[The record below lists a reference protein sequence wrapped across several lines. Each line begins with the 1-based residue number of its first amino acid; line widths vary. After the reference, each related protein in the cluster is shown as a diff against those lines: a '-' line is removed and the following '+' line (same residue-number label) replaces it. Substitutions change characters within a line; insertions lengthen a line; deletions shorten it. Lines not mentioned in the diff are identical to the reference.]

1 MDTISELQEVLKNNS
16 LYEDSFIVAANKQ
29 IESYANFIEQ
39 IGIERT
45 GNKRI
50 TMYAE
55 DIPLYKS
62 LANMKI

>member
-29 IESYANFIEQ
+29 IELYANFIEQ
-39 IGIERT
+39 IGFERT
-45 GNKRI
+45 RNKRI

-55 DIPLYKS
+55 DMPLYKS

>member
-16 LYEDSFIVAANKQ
+16 LYEDSFIVAAYKQ
-29 IESYANFIEQ
+29 IASYANFIEQ

-45 GNKRI
+45 ENKRI

-55 DIPLYKS
+55 DMPLYKS